1 MNSQAMQEATRN
13 AVKKKFGRK
22 RYVTST
28 VLPHYPQ
35 NLEREYA
42 RITNAYIKL
51 LNSTVA
57 AYIPA
62 INSLLVDHPYPH
74 EHQDAKNEP
83 KEERRGGRPSVR
95 EVAAFNLEMERIA
108 AEMLK
113 EFEYGQGLF
122 DLYGKLKRL
131 ANQTQKLSIAEWK
144 RVVKRTLGID
154 LMGDYYKGAQFGQ
167 LTEKWIA
174 DNVAL
179 IKTIPQE
186 TLGKMREAVK
196 SGFASGA
203 SNKTIAAQIQET
215 YNLSKTHARFIARD
229 QTAKLN
235 AQITREQ
242 QADAGVTEYVWRTT
256 GDGRVRDS
264 HKHLNG
270 KRFKYA
276 DPPVVDPKTGRREN
290 PGGDY
295 QCRCVALPVFDLE
308 TVALPWEK
316 GEK

>member
-1 MNSQAMQEATRN
+1 MQEATRE

-22 RYVTST
+22 RHVTST

-42 RITNAYIKL
+42 RVINAYMKL
-51 LNSTVA
+51 LNNTVA
-57 AYIPA
+57 AYIPV
-62 INSLLVDHPYPH
+62 INSLLVDHLHPN
-74 EHQDAKNEP
+74 EHQDAKDEP
-83 KEERRGGRPSVR
+83 KEERRSGRPSVR
-95 EVAAFNLEMERIA
+95 EVAAFSLEMDRIA
-108 AEMLK
+108 AAMLK

-122 DLYGKLKRL
+122 DLYSKLKRL
-131 ANQTQKLSIAEWK
+131 ASQTQKLSIAEWK

-154 LMGDYYKGAQFGQ
+154 IMGDYYKGAQFQQ
-167 LTEKWIA
+167 LADAWIA
-174 DNVAL
+174 DTVGL

-203 SNKTIAAQIQET
+203 ANKTIAAQIQET
-215 YNLSKTHARFIARD
+215 YDVSKSRARFIARD
-229 QTAKLN
+229 QMAKLN

-242 QADAGVTEYVWRTT
+242 QADAGVTEYIWRTT
-256 GDGRVRDS
+256 GDSRVRER
-264 HKHLNG
+264 HAELNG
-270 KRFKYA
+270 KRFKYT
-276 DPPVVDPKTGRREN
+276 DPPVVDTKTGRRDN

-316 GEK
+316 ENVNG